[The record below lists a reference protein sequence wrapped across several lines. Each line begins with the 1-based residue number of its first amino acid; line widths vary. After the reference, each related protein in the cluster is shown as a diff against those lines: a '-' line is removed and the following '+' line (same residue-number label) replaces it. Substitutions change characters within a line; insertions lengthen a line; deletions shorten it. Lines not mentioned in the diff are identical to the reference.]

1 MELSTLNL
9 GLGLT
14 ISSLVILELCDPY
27 LIPPPQSSD
36 RVRNTLFMQVRN
48 ETIQSVQFYSV
59 LSFSIQDFFLSNS
72 FALSGMT
79 A

>member
-48 ETIQSVQFYSV
+48 ETIQSVQFYSQRIKRIFMMKRWIGGV
-59 LSFSIQDFFLSNS
+59 QGYF
-72 FALSGMT
+72 
-79 A
+79 